1 MGKKATGTTTTASI
15 PTKVIKARSL
25 IRGAPGQGPLGGA
38 KQVMNVLKRQAADSA
53 GQMSNAALA
62 PQETLRNNFM
72 QQNPDGQ

>member
-1 MGKKATGTTTTASI
+1 
-15 PTKVIKARSL
+15 
-25 IRGAPGQGPLGGA
+25 
-38 KQVMNVLKRQAADSA
+38 MNVLKRQAADSA